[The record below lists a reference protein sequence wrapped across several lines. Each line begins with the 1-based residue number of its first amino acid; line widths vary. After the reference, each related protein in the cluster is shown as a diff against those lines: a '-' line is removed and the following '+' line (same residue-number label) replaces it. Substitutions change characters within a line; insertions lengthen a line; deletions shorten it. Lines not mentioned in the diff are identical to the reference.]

1 MTNFYS
7 TENSLLL
14 PFDLKKVKRFGK
26 WIIDK
31 WGYVMQVTL
40 FVIFSYMI
48 CVQRKAWSFFFNM
61 LKMENERD
69 STLTLVDVWKISLL
83 PAAASYN
90 DLVLDSLKPTAP
102 H

>member
-1 MTNFYS
+1 
-7 TENSLLL
+7 
-14 PFDLKKVKRFGK
+14 
-26 WIIDK
+26 
-31 WGYVMQVTL
+31 
-40 FVIFSYMI
+40 
-48 CVQRKAWSFFFNM
+48 M

>member
-1 MTNFYS
+1 MGLCHATNIICHLFIH
-7 TENSLLL
+7 
-14 PFDLKKVKRFGK
+14 DMRAKKGV
-26 WIIDK
+26 
-31 WGYVMQVTL
+31 VL
-40 FVIFSYMI
+40 
-48 CVQRKAWSFFFNM
+48 FFNM

-69 STLTLVDVWKISLL
+69 STLTLVDMWKISLL